1 MTSTTDTPLVADPA
15 YAVPAS
21 RDRLERAA
29 EALIA
34 RGMDARV
41 VADGAAARS
50 EFDRLV
56 PDGALAAG
64 EAAPAPRAGPEVQP
78 GRAVAGAQATRVA
91 AMSPPP
97 ATAAPRRK

>member
-1 MTSTTDTPLVADPA
+1 MTRTTDMPLVADPA

-21 RDRLERAA
+21 RDQLERAA
-29 EALIA
+29 ETLIA

-56 PDGALAAG
+56 PDGASIDPELA
-64 EAAPAPRAGPEVQP
+64 ERPV
-78 GRAVAGAQATRVA
+78 RVA
-91 AMSPPP
+91 EKE
-97 ATAAPRRK
+97 APDDGLLDGVLSTPYV